1 MRFPSCPVR
10 ALALAGG
17 ALIAAAL
24 AACGA
29 DPDPTPIPPRA
40 TATPLPAA
48 TATPLPP
55 RPTATPTPRPRPTAT
70 ATAIPEPESAGP
82 SLPATVT
89 DAAGDE
95 VVVDDVSR
103 IVVLNGD
110 FTEVVFALGLGANVV
125 AVDAS
130 ATYPREALRLPK
142 VGYQRML
149 SAEGILA
156 MRPSVVIGSVSAG
169 PAEVIEQVRST
180 GVPVVILD
188 AVSTIDGVARKIRGV
203 AQALGVSERGEEI
216 AAAVEAEVA
225 EVRALAAQAEE
236 RPTAAFIYIRG
247 LDTVLMGGTGDLSH
261 ELFEASGATSAGAVA
276 GIRAPWVPLT
286 AEALVGANPDCLVLF
301 TAGLESVGG
310 VEGLMGIPGVAQTNA
325 AAEGCVLDFEGQYLQ
340 GGGPRVGALLRE
352 LLAAFHPE
360 LADAQ

>member
-1 MRFPSCPVR
+1 MRFPSRLVR

-17 ALIAAAL
+17 ALIAAAAL

-29 DPDPTPIPPRA
+29 DPNPTPLPPHA
-40 TATPLPAA
+40 TATPFPAA

-55 RPTATPTPRPRPTAT
+55 RPTATATPRPRPTAT
-70 ATAIPEPESAGP
+70 ATPEPEPAGP

-89 DAAGDE
+89 DVSGDE

-103 IVVLNGD
+103 IVALNGD

-156 MRPSVVIGSVSAG
+156 MEPSVVIGSVSAG
-169 PAEVIEQVRST
+169 PAEVIDQVRST

-188 AVSTIDGVARKIRGV
+188 AVSTIEGIGKKIRGV
-203 AQALGVSERGEEI
+203 AQALGVPERGEEI
-216 AAAVEAEVA
+216 AAQVEAEVA

-236 RPTAAFIYIRG
+236 RPTAAFIYLRG
-247 LDTVLMGGTGDLSH
+247 RDTVLMGGTGDLSH

-286 AEALVGANPDCLVLF
+286 AEALVSANPDCLVLF
-301 TAGLESVGG
+301 TAGLESIGG
-310 VEGLMGIPGVAQTNA
+310 VDGLMGIPGVAQTNA
-325 AAEGCVLDFEGQYLQ
+325 AAEGCILDFEGQYLQ
-340 GGGPRVGALLRE
+340 GGGPRAGALLRE

-360 LADAQ
+360 LADGR